1 MTPADTLTAVTTKGF
16 AVVPDVVSRTEAAEF
31 AAVLDCLV
39 AEDLAHPD
47 ARRRADDWMVFNP
60 YLRDLGILELI
71 CRPAIVDHVEAI
83 LGPTAIL
90 YACVT
95 SSMPPAGT
103 NYSARVHV
111 DSPRVVPGYPTNVG
125 VMICLDDFTVE
136 NGATSML
143 PGSFERLEPPSDEEF
158 ERGAELLVPSA
169 GSLIVFNARTWHRGG
184 VNRTDRPRHAI
195 TANYCR
201 AFMRQHFDIPRM
213 IPAEVADTLTETQ
226 RRILGYHVRM
236 PTSLEDYYVD
246 EESQRLY
253 RSGQG

>member
-1 MTPADTLTAVTTKGF
+1 MTPADTLDAVSTTGF
-16 AVVPDVVSRTEAAEF
+16 AVVPDVLSPLEAASF
-31 AAVLDCLV
+31 ADILDRLV

-47 ARRRADDWMVFNP
+47 PRRRADDWMVFNP
-60 YLRDLGILELI
+60 YLRDPRILELI
-71 CRPAIVDHVEAI
+71 CRSDIVDHVEAI
-83 LGPTAIL
+83 LGQTAIL

-95 SSMPPAGT
+95 SSMPPTGS

-143 PGSFERLEPPSDEEF
+143 PRSFERLERPTDDEF
-158 ERGAELLVPSA
+158 ERDAEVLLPRA

-184 VNRTDRPRHAI
+184 VNGTDRPRHAI

-201 AFMRQHFDIPRM
+201 AFMRQHFDVPRM
-213 IPAEVADTLTETQ
+213 IPPEVADTLTESQ
-226 RRILGYHVRM
+226 RRILGFHVRM
-236 PTSLEDYYVD
+236 PTSLDEYYVD
-246 EESQRLY
+246 DDSERLY